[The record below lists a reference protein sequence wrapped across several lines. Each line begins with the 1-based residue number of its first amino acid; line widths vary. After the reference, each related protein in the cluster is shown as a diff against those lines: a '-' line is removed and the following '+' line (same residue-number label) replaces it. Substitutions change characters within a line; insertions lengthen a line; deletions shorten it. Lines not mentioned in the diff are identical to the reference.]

1 MSSDLLKL
9 CPECQS
15 GCFYYPDEK
24 KFICEDCDYEEE
36 VEIII
41 KDKKTMLEEKQKRIK
56 EKLALVNMTNE
67 DYKTLVKDRIDFG
80 FDSIYFRYS
89 EAIEELSWFKEKEAH
104 QKGNH
109 SFDRKHW
116 CDSKR
121 MHFYQC
127 LEQLLH
133 AHEEEPV

>member
-1 MSSDLLKL
+1 MT
-9 CPECQS
+9 PEA
-15 GCFYYPDEK
+15 K
-24 KFICEDCDYEEE
+24 K
-36 VEIII
+36 
-41 KDKKTMLEEKQKRIK
+41 IK
-56 EKLALVNMTNE
+56 EKLERKEVVVDRKALDTII
-67 DYKTLVKDRIDFG
+67 KDRLDFG

-89 EAIEELSWFKEKEAH
+89 EAIEELGWFKEKEAH

-133 AHEEEPV
+133 AHEEELV